1 MGYELSWLD
10 DGQSITLLRILQ
22 PWDWPEFDE
31 CLRRSH
37 DMARS
42 KGHVVD
48 AIIVMGDDFKPP
60 DANLL
65 THARS
70 LYADIPPNTGM
81 TVVVGASRFVK
92 AVIGIITG
100 AVGNKAHPA
109 CVNTIEEARALIVQR
124 RKKVEQ
130 LKVHS

>member
-10 DGQSITLLRILQ
+10 AEETIVLLRIVQ
-22 PWDWPEFDE
+22 PWGWPEFDE

-42 KGHVVD
+42 KKYVVD
-48 AIIVMGDDFKPP
+48 TIIVMGEGFRPP

-70 LYADIPPNTGM
+70 LYADIPPNTGL
-81 TVVVGASRFVK
+81 TVVVGANHFVK

-109 CVNTIEEARALIVQR
+109 CVATIEEARILIEQQ
-124 RKKVEQ
+124 RKKAVLSSVQ
-130 LKVHS
+130 A